1 MHARYRTVY
10 IYYEDMMFSPSIL
23 IFSSDKN
30 ILDRPQKMSLLNW
43 AIMKSAVFWLILER
57 FDCNRA
63 RLSHR
68 RRDAAQARTPPPGS
82 SRLSSSRGWWGI
94 KGKLLLLL
102 LFLLPQHPFSI
113 RHHILN
119 GTYVI
124 RGRDGCSSC
133 SLTCFTSQRP
143 TRPCCASTLTRDAQ
157 DQRK

>member
-1 MHARYRTVY
+1 
-10 IYYEDMMFSPSIL
+10 MFSPSIL
-23 IFSSDKN
+23 IFFSVKK

-43 AIMKSAVFWLILER
+43 AIMKSAIFWLILER
-57 FDCNRA
+57 FACNRA

-68 RRDAAQARTPPPGS
+68 RRDAAQARTPPPGL

-94 KGKLLLLL
+94 KGKPLLLL

-124 RGRDGCSSC
+124 RGRDGSGSC
-133 SLTCFTSQRP
+133 NG
-143 TRPCCASTLTRDAQ
+143 TRLLQQLLADVFHITAPNSPFLCKYLDA
-157 DQRK
+157 